1 MSIELVETSLGE
13 MMAFWQLKIL
23 KEKELIKCILRI
35 QVHLRTE

>member
-23 KEKELIKCILRI
+23 KGKELINGYNL
-35 QVHLRTE
+35 